1 MYLEEMIEEVGDIKR
16 NIAKMQDNGIVDD
29 EDIDWGRIYE
39 NFESAYCYLEKIKD
53 YLREIQWER
62 EKKLKQGE

>member
-1 MYLEEMIEEVGDIKR
+1 MCLEEMIEEVSDIKR
-16 NIAKMQDNGIVDD
+16 KIAQMQDNGIEDD

-39 NFESAYCYLEKIKD
+39 WFESAYYELEKIKD

-62 EKKLKQGE
+62 ENKGE